1 MSNENT
7 MQELL
12 DQYDVRTIKKGDI
25 LDGTIISV
33 DEKGANVNI
42 NYAFDGFISKDEVSN
57 KSVNITEELKMG
69 DSVRV
74 IVLSPND
81 GEGTVVLSRRRLLER
96 EERDAI
102 RALLKEEGKELKEA
116 FDNETT
122 VNVNVKEEIKGGLL
136 CYYGKTRVFMPG
148 SLISRNKTNGKDLVG
163 DDLEVRIIEL
173 DLKNNKVVA
182 SRRVLEEEAFKAEE
196 EKNWNSLKEG
206 EKVTGTVRNT
216 TKFGAF
222 VEVLPGVQGLV
233 HINDLA
239 WERVRNV
246 EDVVKKGDT
255 VEVFIGKVDKE
266 AKRLSLILK
275 DNLQEPWTLNAGSL
289 KVGEVLEGK
298 VKKLAKFGAFVEL
311 FKGVEGLVHLSELTP
326 EPIKDP
332 AEVVKVG
339 DVVKVKV
346 LNVDLGEK
354 KLSLS
359 IKDASGK
366 TREYVNYVDETE
378 EDVTLGD
385 LFADLK
391 NKL

>member
-1 MSNENT
+1 MSNENS

-12 DQYDVRTIKKGDI
+12 DQYDVKTIKKGEV

-57 KSVNITEELKMG
+57 KDVNITEELKEG
-69 DSVRV
+69 DKIRV

-96 EERDAI
+96 EEREAI
-102 RALLKEEGKELKEA
+102 KAVLREEGKELKEA
-116 FDNETT
+116 FENETP
-122 VNVNVKEEIKGGLL
+122 VNVHVQEEIKGGLL

-148 SLISRNKTNGKDLVG
+148 SLISRRKTNGKDLVG

-173 DLKNNKVVA
+173 DLKNNKVIA
-182 SRRVLEEEAFKAEE
+182 SRRALEEEAFKAEE
-196 EKNWNSLKEG
+196 EKNWNSLKSG
-206 EKVTGTVRNT
+206 EKITGTVRNT

-255 VEVFIGKVDKE
+255 VEVFIGNVDKE
-266 AKRLSLILK
+266 NKRLSLILK
-275 DNLQEPWTLNAGSL
+275 DNLQEPWTLNADSL
-289 KVGEVLEGK
+289 KSGEILEGK

-311 FKGVEGLVHLSELTP
+311 FKGVEGLVHLSEITP

-332 AEVVKVG
+332 AEAVKVG

-346 LNVDLGEK
+346 LSVDLDAK

-366 TREYVNYVDETE
+366 TREYVNYEDNSE

-391 NKL
+391 SKL

>member
-1 MSNENT
+1 MSNENS

-12 DQYDVRTIKKGDI
+12 DQYDVKTIKKGEV

-57 KSVNITEELKMG
+57 KDVNITEELKEG
-69 DSVRV
+69 DKIRV

-96 EERDAI
+96 EEREAI
-102 RALLKEEGKELKEA
+102 KAVLKEEGKELKEA
-116 FDNETT
+116 FENETP
-122 VNVNVKEEIKGGLL
+122 VNVHVQEEIKGGLL

-148 SLISRNKTNGKDLVG
+148 SLISRRKTNGKDLVG

-173 DLKNNKVVA
+173 DLKNNKVIA

-196 EKNWNSLKEG
+196 EKNWNSLKSG
-206 EKVTGTVRNT
+206 EKITGTVRNT

-255 VEVFIGKVDKE
+255 VEVFIGNVDKE
-266 AKRLSLILK
+266 NKRLSLILK

-289 KVGEVLEGK
+289 KVGEILEGK

-311 FKGVEGLVHLSELTP
+311 VKGVEGLVHLSEITP

-332 AEVVKVG
+332 AEAVKVG

-346 LNVDLGEK
+346 LSVDLDAK

-366 TREYVNYVDETE
+366 TREYVNYEDNSED
-378 EDVTLGD
+378 DVTLGD

>member
-12 DQYDVRTIKKGDI
+12 DQYDVKTIKKGEI

-57 KSVNITEELKMG
+57 KDVVITEELKTG
-69 DSVRV
+69 DEVRV

-163 DDLEVRIIEL
+163 SDLEVRIIEF
-173 DLKNNKVVA
+173 DLRNNKVVA
-182 SRRVLEEEAFKAEE
+182 SRRILEEAAFKAQEE
-196 EKNWNSLKEG
+196 ESWNALKEG
-206 EKVTGTVRNT
+206 SKITGTVRNT

-222 VEVLPGVQGLV
+222 VEVMPGVQGLV

-275 DNLQEPWTLNAGSL
+275 DNLQEPWTVNESSL

-298 VKKLAKFGAFVEL
+298 VLKLAKFGAFVEL
-311 FKGVEGLVHLSELTP
+311 FKGVEGLVHISEITP
-326 EPIKDP
+326 EHIKDP
-332 AEVVKVG
+332 AEAVKVG
-339 DVVKVKV
+339 EVVKVKI
-346 LNVDLGEK
+346 LSVDLDEK

-366 TREYVNYVDETE
+366 TREYVNYEDKSED
-378 EDVTLGD
+378 DVTLGD